1 MQVKINTSLLLQ
13 FYCILGPHPKLLF
26 NRLALQYSSPQTEGM
41 LAITIISGPLSIEQK
56 TNYVFNVF
64 FHYSP
69 HFFPVL
75 ATCLVDLPEVTGTH
89 RKFRSIVS
97 SLIGMD

>member
-1 MQVKINTSLLLQ
+1 MTLPTYVLQ
-13 FYCILGPHPKLLF
+13 FFSLISDGLGGVYHYHI
-26 NRLALQYSSPQTEGM
+26 N
-41 LAITIISGPLSIEQK
+41 IISGPLSIEPK
-56 TNYVFNVF
+56 INYVFNVF